1 MAIQYNNQSEI
12 EALSAQTRTPSNRLS
27 DQRVAMFGSSRPG
40 NIRARLRGIRQAD
53 TQASYITD
61 STNAST
67 ISNYPNEQLKN
78 FHLNDKYLLQT
89 ILSLPNIKHYY
100 PLNETVAGNAR
111 DLVSGFDGTVTG
123 ATIAQSG
130 KAGRGYLFD
139 GINDKITFPLWS
151 DTTTNITIGAIFKS
165 NDYTKN
171 GQTIMS
177 NGIGTNGTGRGY
189 SLVLSGNATTDG
201 SLFILDHSVKWVD
214 TTYNIQDNNPHFIVL
229 VLNSAGNPTVY
240 VDGVSV
246 YSPGSNTFAT
256 PNGDGS
262 LIGEGGDGSFPRW
275 AKGVIQHGFIVSRS
289 LTSDEVLKIARVA
302 GLA

>member
-12 EALSAQTRTPSNRLS
+12 EALSAQTGTPSNRLS

-40 NIRARLRGIRQAD
+40 DIRARMRGTRQAD

-78 FHLNDKYLLQT
+78 FHLNDKYLLQA
-89 ILSLPNIKHYY
+89 ILNIANIKHYY
-100 PLNETVAGNAR
+100 PLNETVSGDAR
-111 DLVSGFDGTVTG
+111 DIVNGVDGTVAG
-123 ATIAQSG
+123 ATIAQTG
-130 KAGRGYLFD
+130 KAGRGYSFD
-139 GINDKITFPLWS
+139 GVNDKITTAAWS
-151 DTTTNITIGAIFKS
+151 TASSNITMGAIFKS
-165 NDYTKN
+165 DDYTKN
-171 GQTIMS
+171 AQTIMS

-189 SLVLSGNATTDG
+189 SIVLSGNATTDG
-201 SLFILDHSVKWVD
+201 SIMLLDHNVKWVD

-229 VLNSAGNPTVY
+229 VLNSSGFPVVY
-240 VDGVSV
+240 VDGAVV
-246 YSPGSNTFAT
+246 FNPGSNTFSA
-256 PNGDGS
+256 PNGAGS

-275 AKGVIQHGFIVSRS
+275 AKGTIQHAFYLSRAMTDTEI
-289 LTSDEVLKIARVA
+289 LNLARIA